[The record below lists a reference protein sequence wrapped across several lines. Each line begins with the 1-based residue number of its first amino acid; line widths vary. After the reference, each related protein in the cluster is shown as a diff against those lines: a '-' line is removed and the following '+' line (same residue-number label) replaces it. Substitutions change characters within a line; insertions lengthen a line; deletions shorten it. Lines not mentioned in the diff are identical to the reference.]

1 LNVLLG
7 IISDAHG
14 HGRAFE
20 LGLNILKNQGV
31 DATYFLGDAVG
42 YFPSSSVVK
51 ALVQERPRIKCVR
64 GNHEDMLLRGG
75 LEAHRER
82 VYRLDE
88 VKIVLSEAEIDY
100 LRSWPTVLEE
110 KIDGKLILFV
120 HGTQEDPTFGYL
132 YPDGEALFGHE
143 KYHVIFQGNTHWPMS
158 RKIGGTL
165 IVNPG
170 SCSMPRDNGSLGS
183 VATYDTVSGR
193 ARILR
198 FSIKHANERILADFP
213 TTAPEVVTLFSRD
226 RGNLVGELVL

>member
-1 LNVLLG
+1 MLLG

-20 LGLNILKNQGV
+20 LGLNILKHQGV

-42 YFPSSSVVK
+42 YFPSPSVVK
-51 ALVQERPRIKCVR
+51 ALSQERPRIKCVR
-64 GNHEDMLLRGG
+64 GNHEDMLLLGSVD
-75 LEAHRER
+75 AHRER

-88 VKIVLSEAEIDY
+88 VKPLLSEEEIDY
-100 LRSWPTVLEE
+100 LQSWPTILEE
-110 KIDGKLILFV
+110 EIDGQLVLFV
-120 HGTQEDPTFGYL
+120 HGTHGDPTFGYL
-132 YPDGEALFGHE
+132 YPDGEVQPGHE
-143 KYHVIFQGNTHWPMS
+143 KYHVIFQGNTHWPMC
-158 RKIGGTL
+158 RKVGDTL

-198 FSIKHANERILADFP
+198 FSIRHANEKILGDFP
-213 TTAPEVVTLFSRD
+213 STAPEVVRLFSRD
-226 RGNLVGELVL
+226 RSDLVGELIL